1 MKYIKAILLVALA
14 ISFFTSCKKEEGP
27 AGPEGPTG
35 PTGITTTPNPAI
47 YAKWEVV
54 SGLAGTKY
62 AIIKSNNSF
71 YQLDSAQYGFKALQ
85 SDLAF
90 ITSSQITIF
99 YSTYNYS
106 ITNDTLRLT
115 NLNNNIILKKNANAP
130 DETQWVIYISAT
142 DIINNPAIG
151 GDGRQEIG
159 FDGTNIL
166 WSGNWNSSTIY
177 KINPITATSTTLS
190 LAGNYYSAGV
200 NYAAAAIWIS
210 NYNTMDKVNP
220 STGAIISTS
229 PVLTSGSRIVSHA
242 LIGQN
247 MIYSDGNGN
256 VSSWDIS
263 GINITPLFNHYFYGM
278 EYVNGFLYLLEGDAV
293 YKCQV
298 SPFQVMTSYY
308 IDSPLVGSNMGGIT
322 YDGSH
327 FWVVGENNY
336 TGEYKL
342 VKLSI

>member
-1 MKYIKAILLVALA
+1 MKHIKAILLVALA
-14 ISFFTSCKKEEGP
+14 ISLFTSCKKEEGP

-35 PTGITTTPNPAI
+35 PTGISTTPNPAI

-62 AIIKSNNSF
+62 AIIKNDNSF
-71 YQLDSAQYGFKALQ
+71 YRLDSAQYGFKSLQ
-85 SDLAF
+85 SDMAF

-106 ITNDTLRLT
+106 IANDTLRLK
-115 NLNNNIILKKNANAP
+115 NLNNNIVLKKNTNVP
-130 DETQWVIYISAT
+130 DEALWVIYVSVLDTI
-142 DIINNPAIG
+142 DNPAIG

-166 WSGNWNSSTIY
+166 WSGNWNSSTLY
-177 KINPITATSTTLS
+177 KINPTTATSTTLS

-200 NYAAAAIWIS
+200 NYAASYIWIS
-210 NYNTMDKVNP
+210 NYSTMDKVNP
-220 STGAIISTS
+220 TTGAIISTS
-229 PVLTSGSRIVSHA
+229 PVLTSGSRIVAHA

-256 VSSWDIS
+256 VFSWDIS
-263 GINITPLFNHYFYGM
+263 GATIVPLFTHYITGM
-278 EYVNGFLYLLEGDAV
+278 EYVNGFLYLLDGNQV
-293 YKCQV
+293 YKCQL
-298 SPFQVMTSYY
+298 SPFEALTSYY

-327 FWVVGENNY
+327 FWVVGEDNY
-336 TGEYKL
+336 TGDNKL